1 MSTKVLYI
9 AGSGRSGS
17 TILDNILGEV
27 DGFVSAGEVRFLWER
42 GMREDRTCACG
53 QPFSSCPFWGD
64 VLTRAYGGRDAVD
77 PERMIELLG
86 EGTRARQIPKMIGSP
101 ARRLGFV
108 AGLDELSYRLSAL
121 YRAIADEGS
130 ARVIVD
136 SSKLPTYG
144 LVLDQV
150 PGIDLRVVHL
160 IRDPR
165 ATAYSW
171 RRKKSL
177 PDKRGGGFM
186 QQQRPLKA
194 AALWTMWNTAAGAFW
209 RKQPE
214 RYLRLRYEDFIR
226 EPRKTLE
233 EICGFVDED
242 VAGSPFVSETEVQL
256 TPSHSVAGNPSRF
269 TTGLVTLRSDDE
281 WRTKMRR
288 TDRAVVTAVTWPLLL
303 RHGYVRGSAPD

>member
-1 MSTKVLYI
+1 MKVLYI

-17 TILDNILGEV
+17 TILDNILGQL
-27 DGFVSAGEVRFLWER
+27 DGFTSAGEVRFLWER
-42 GMREDRTCACG
+42 GLREDRTCACG
-53 QPFSSCPFWGD
+53 TPFSSCPFWGD
-64 VLTRAYGGRDAVD
+64 VLIRAYGSRDAVD
-77 PERMIELLG
+77 PERLIELLAR
-86 EGTRARQIPKMIGSP
+86 GTRARQIPRMIGGP
-101 ARRLGFV
+101 ARRRAFV
-108 AGLDELSYRLSAL
+108 DGLEELSYRLSAL
-121 YRAIADEGS
+121 YRAIADVGS

-160 IRDPR
+160 VRDPR

-177 PDKRGGGFM
+177 PDTRGGGFM

-194 AALWTMWNTAAGAFW
+194 SALWSMWNTAAGAFW
-209 RKQPE
+209 RKAPE
-214 RYLRLRYEDFIR
+214 RYMRVRYEDFVR
-226 EPRKTLE
+226 KPRNTMERICAFVGE
-233 EICGFVDED
+233 EVTD
-242 VAGSPFVSETEVQL
+242 SPFVSETEVQL

-269 TTGLVTLRSDDE
+269 TTGLVTLRADDE

-288 TDRAVVTAVTWPLLL
+288 TDRAVVSAVTWPLLL
-303 RHGYVRGSAPD
+303 RHGYLGGESPN

>member
-27 DGFVSAGEVRFLWER
+27 DGSVSAGEVRFLWER

-53 QPFSSCPFWGD
+53 TPFSSCPFWGD
-64 VLTRAYGGRDAVD
+64 VLMRAYGGRDAVD

-86 EGTRARQIPKMIGSP
+86 QGTRARRIPKMIGSP
-101 ARRLGFV
+101 ARRHAFV
-108 AGLDELSYRLSAL
+108 DGLDELSYRLSAL
-121 YRAIADEGS
+121 YRAIADVSS

-144 LVLDQV
+144 MVLDQV

-160 IRDPR
+160 VRDPR

-171 RRKKSL
+171 RRKKAL
-177 PDKRGGGFM
+177 PDTRGGGFM
-186 QQQRPLKA
+186 QQQGPLKA
-194 AALWTMWNTAAGAFW
+194 SALWTLWNTAAGAFW
-209 RKQPE
+209 RNAPE
-214 RYLRLRYEDFIR
+214 RYLRLRYEDFVR
-226 EPRKTLE
+226 EPRRTLD
-233 EICGFVDED
+233 EICAFVGEE
-242 VAGSPFVSETEVQL
+242 VAGSPFVSDTDVKL

-269 TTGLVTLRSDDE
+269 TTGLVTLQPDDE
-281 WRTKMRR
+281 WRTKMRG
-288 TDRAVVTAVTWPLLL
+288 TDRAVVSAVTWPLLL
-303 RHGYVRGSAPD
+303 RHGYLGGAAPS

>member
-17 TILDNILGEV
+17 TILDNILGEL

-53 QPFSSCPFWGD
+53 ERFSNCPFWGD
-64 VLTRAYGGRDAVD
+64 VLTRAYGGREAVD
-77 PERMIELLG
+77 PARMIDLL
-86 EGTRARQIPKMIGSP
+86 EQGTRARRIPKMIGSA
-101 ARRLGFV
+101 ARRHAFVDGLG
-108 AGLDELSYRLSAL
+108 ELSYRLSAL
-121 YRAIADEGS
+121 YRAIADESG

-150 PGIDLRVVHL
+150 PGVDLRVVHL

-171 RRKKSL
+171 RRKKTL
-177 PDKRGGGFM
+177 PDTGDERLM
-186 QQQRPLKA
+186 QRQGPLKA
-194 AALWTMWNTAAGAFW
+194 SGLWTLWNTAASAFW
-209 RKQPE
+209 RRSSE
-214 RYLRLRYEDFIR
+214 RYLRLRYEDVIR
-226 EPRKTLE
+226 EPRLAIE
-233 EICGFVDED
+233 QIGAFVGED
-242 VAGSPFVSETEVQL
+242 VAGSPFVSDTEVQL

-269 TTGLVTLRSDDE
+269 TTGQVTLRPDDE

-288 TDRAVVTAVTWPLLL
+288 TDRAVVTTMTWPLLL
-303 RHGYVRGSAPD
+303 RYRYVGSPPS

>member
-1 MSTKVLYI
+1 VSTKVLYI

-27 DGFVSAGEVRFLWER
+27 DGSVSAGEVRFLWER
-42 GMREDRTCACG
+42 GMRDDRTCACG
-53 QPFSSCPFWGD
+53 EPFSSCPFWGD

-77 PERMIELLG
+77 PKRMIELLAQ
-86 EGTRARQIPKMIGSP
+86 GTRARRIPMMVGSP
-101 ARRLGFV
+101 ARRHAFV
-108 AGLDELSYRLSAL
+108 DGLDELSYRLSAL
-121 YRAIADEGS
+121 YRAIADVSG

-150 PGIDLRVVHL
+150 PGVDLRVVHL

-186 QQQRPLKA
+186 QQQGPLKA
-194 AALWTMWNTAAGAFW
+194 SALWTMWNTAAGSFW
-209 RKQPE
+209 RKAPD
-214 RYLRLRYEDFIR
+214 RYLRLRYEDFVA
-226 EPRKTLE
+226 EPRKTIDT
-233 EICGFVDED
+233 ICAFVGED
-242 VAGSPFVSETEVQL
+242 VTGSPFVSDTEVQL

-269 TTGLVTLRSDDE
+269 TTGLVTLRPDDE
-281 WRTKMRR
+281 WRTKMRG

-303 RHGYVRGSAPD
+303 RHGYGRR